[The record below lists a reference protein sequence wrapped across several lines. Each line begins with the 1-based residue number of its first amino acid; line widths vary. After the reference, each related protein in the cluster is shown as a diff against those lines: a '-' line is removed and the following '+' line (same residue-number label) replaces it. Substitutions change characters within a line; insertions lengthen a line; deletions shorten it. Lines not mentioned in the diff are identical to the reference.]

1 MIRLTLVALTLFVI
15 SLMCTGISYAETWY
29 TEDFN
34 DFNDGDVAGQ
44 DGWEIAHGQASGV
57 IQGNVASGNT
67 GKSILMNEAT
77 FVVISFPDAHADIQ
91 HVSFHCRKD
100 SETGWLLHYIG
111 GGGIGWGAAAV
122 FPFPPG
128 TTLKAISVGDE
139 LEIAELTLGE
149 WSYFHVVLD
158 FTNQTYDFYV
168 DGAQVADDFGF
179 RGGDNPSLDWFA
191 FGWNKAEEPLV
202 AYIDNLSA
210 GTGEGDPNPPTTAAV
225 SSSDKLATTWAE
237 LKW

>member
-1 MIRLTLVALTLFVI
+1 MIRLTLVTITLFVV
-15 SLMCTGISYAETWY
+15 SLVFMGISYAETWY

-77 FVVISFPDAHADIQ
+77 FVVISFPDAHADTQ
-91 HVSFHCRKD
+91 HVSFNCRKD

-111 GGGIGWGAAAV
+111 GGGIKWGGAAV

-128 TTLKAISVGDE
+128 TALKAIDVGTE
-139 LEIAELTLGE
+139 TEIAELTLGE
-149 WSYFHVVLD
+149 WNYFHVVLD
-158 FTNQTYDFYV
+158 FNAKTYDFYV
-168 DGAQVADDFGF
+168 DGTQVADNFGF
-179 RGGDNPSLDWFA
+179 RGQDNPSLDWFA

-202 AYIDNLSA
+202 AYIDNISA
-210 GTGEGDPNPPTTAAV
+210 GSGEGDPNPPTSAV
-225 SSSDKLATTWAE
+225 SSSGKLATTWAE
-237 LKW
+237 LKK